1 MEIAVSKEEKL
12 SDAISKLS
20 DSIDA
25 LFNKVGQEHLE
36 HPLTDEERLT
46 HKKTIDKIYN
56 KLLSL
61 LEININSNKES
72 NIKYHYHKDWLI
84 KDCTQNYCNLIIQ
97 GRDSGIEK
105 VSLQDLDY
113 ALDYHLEVICCKST
127 NICCKSTNRWNEL
140 EEILINNNFKY
151 FYEYSNNLGS
161 RIESFEKKFQEKTE
175 FERSDLGYVVRY
187 IEKFNFNWPEI
198 EKHLLVSGEIC
209 LEYME
214 ATEKTTRWIEAEPA
228 ILKSG
233 LDNCSLYLKRIKE
246 FFRWKQYENKIKN
259 RPNRL
264 VDYAEMIVKGRLP
277 EELHNR
283 MLMRSIKGNCQHT
296 TYYFDFLKKRE
307 HEIVSYLK
315 SISETER
322 QEIISKV

>member
-1 MEIAVSKEEKL
+1 MEAISELVVSKEEKL
-12 SDAISKLS
+12 NDAINKLS

-25 LFNKVGQEHLE
+25 LFNKVGQQHLE
-36 HPLTDEERLT
+36 HPLTDEERST

-61 LEININSNKES
+61 LEININLNKE
-72 NIKYHYHKDWLI
+72 NNTTYHYHKDWLI
-84 KDCTQNYCNLIIQ
+84 KDCTHNYCNLIIQ

-105 VSLQDLDY
+105 VLLQDLDY
-113 ALDYHLEVICCKST
+113 ALDYHLEVVCS
-127 NICCKSTNRWNEL
+127 KSTNRWNEL
-140 EEILINNNFKY
+140 EEILINNNFKH
-151 FYEYSNNLGS
+151 FYEYSTNLGS

-175 FERSDLGYVVRY
+175 FELSDLGYIVRY
-187 IEKFNFNWPEI
+187 VEKFNFNWPEI
-198 EKHLLVSGEIC
+198 EKHLLFSGEIC
-209 LEYME
+209 LDYMD
-214 ATEKTTRWIEAEPA
+214 ATNKTTRWIEAEPA

-233 LDNCSLYLKRIKE
+233 FDNCERYLKSLNE
-246 FFRWKQYENKIKN
+246 FFRWKEYENKIKN

-264 VDYAEMIVKGRLP
+264 LEYAEMIIKGKLP

-307 HEIVSYLK
+307 HEIISYLK